1 MAYQR
6 PLLKGLQGRFYMTVK
21 TFKTFRML
29 FKCVL
34 KGSREEGRGALGLLH
49 RGSGYKSFCNSE
61 WSSELHNNLYHL
73 PMCGL
78 SAPIKGF

>member
-6 PLLKGLQGRFYMTVK
+6 PLLKGLQGRFYMPVK

-34 KGSREEGRGALGLLH
+34 RALGRKAGGPWDYYTEAVGTNRFAILNGLQNAQQ
-49 RGSGYKSFCNSE
+49 FV
-61 WSSELHNNLYHL
+61 SSANVWPFSTY
-73 PMCGL
+73 
-78 SAPIKGF
+78 